1 MRSVEGSQPI
11 GAGFVFYVAHAC
23 DRARARNLMAN
34 AQALRTAGQKVHKKE
49 KLYEM
54 GGVMEGAGFISGTKK
69 KPSPAGT
76 AKNPS
81 ASRLLMPACSLLGF
95 SPF

>member
-1 MRSVEGSQPI
+1 MTSVEGSQPI

-54 GGVMEGAGFISGTKK
+54 GGVMEG
-69 KPSPAGT
+69 
-76 AKNPS
+76 
-81 ASRLLMPACSLLGF
+81 LVL
-95 SPF
+95 